1 MIDSSRVDL
10 GSIQIHKK
18 AIADL
23 TFSALSEID
32 GVSLIPKDALNK
44 LLEYLGEKRYP
55 GIAVTIDKNSQV
67 TIEVKICVRYGINI
81 QDIARQIQEAVRTA
95 VERTVDITL
104 KEICVNIHGI
114 ERGKQQ

>member
-10 GSIQIHKK
+10 GSIQFHKK

-23 TFSALSEID
+23 TYSALNEID
-32 GVSLIPKDALNK
+32 GVSLIPKDIVSK
-44 LLEYLGEKRYP
+44 ILEYLGNKKYP
-55 GIAVTIDKNSQV
+55 GIVVTIDKNSQV
-67 TIEVKICVRYGINI
+67 AIEVKVCVRYGINI

-104 KEICVNIHGI
+104 KDISVNVHGI
-114 ERGKQQ
+114 ERGNQ